1 MPELS
6 EIARVVHFIRK
17 YLVGKTITKVHVQD
31 DPIVFGK
38 AGTTAAE
45 FQKNIQ
51 GKTVADAG
59 QQGKYFW
66 MIMSS
71 PPHPVMH
78 FGMTGW
84 LKIKDADTHYYRSPT
99 QGNEPW
105 PPKFWKFMLEMDDSA
120 KTEAA
125 FVDAR
130 RLGRVRLVD
139 CPGADIRK
147 HTPLKENGPDPV
159 LDKDTVSVDWLIKK
173 LGSKRVPIKA
183 LLLDQ
188 ANISGLGNWMGDEV
202 LYHAKIHP
210 EQYSNTL
217 QPDQIKQL
225 HSSIHYVCSTS
236 VDLLGN
242 SDQFPDDWL
251 FNHRWSKGKKN
262 HPQTLPNGDKIVFVT
277 VGGRTSAV
285 VPAVQK
291 KTGPVA
297 GDVGDEEAGEK
308 TPKKRGRAKKEIK
321 DEESGEEDEPA
332 APKRATTKKAKAE
345 PKVKDEQDETP
356 KAKGTKRKAEAKP
369 AKKEVKS
376 ETPAGKRAKT
386 TDLKESSTPLR
397 RGRSAKAGK

>member
-1 MPELS
+1 MPELA
-6 EIARVVHFIRK
+6 EVARIVDFIRRH
-17 YLVGKTITKVHVQD
+17 LVGKAISKVLVQD

-45 FQKNIQ
+45 FKKQME
-51 GKTVADAG
+51 GKKIVGSG

-66 MIMSS
+66 ITMSS

-84 LKIKDADTHYYRSPT
+84 LKLKNVDTHYYRAPAPEN
-99 QGNEPW
+99 GDVPW
-105 PPKFWKFMLEMDDSA
+105 PPKFWKFILQVDDAS

-130 RLGRVRLVD
+130 RLARVRLVD

-147 HTPLKENGPDPV
+147 HSPLKENGPDPI
-159 LDKDTVSVDWLIKK
+159 LDKDILTLDWFKKK
-173 LGSKRVPIKA
+173 LASKRVPIKA

-210 EQYSNTL
+210 EQYCNTI
-217 QPDQIKQL
+217 PEAQIEQL
-225 HSSIHYVCSTS
+225 HTSINYVCSTS
-236 VDLLGN
+236 VDLLGD
-242 SDQFPDDWL
+242 SELFPANWL
-251 FNHRWSKGKKN
+251 FKHRWGKGKKN
-262 HPQTLPNGDKIVFVT
+262 HSQKLPNGDKIVFIT

-297 GDVGDEEAGEK
+297 GDARDAEDAGDETTEVDEPP
-308 TPKKRGRAKKEIK
+308 PKKKKGTTAKRENGK
-321 DEESGEEDEPA
+321 DE
-332 APKRATTKKAKAE
+332 TTSKKATQSKPRAGPVLKDQTEANHQEQKAS
-345 PKVKDEQDETP
+345 QTET
-356 KAKGTKRKAEAKP
+356 
-369 AKKEVKS
+369 
-376 ETPAGKRAKT
+376 TPVSRH
-386 TDLKESSTPLR
+386 
-397 RGRSAKAGK
+397 GRSLRSRK

>member
-1 MPELS
+1 MPELA
-6 EIARVVHFIRK
+6 EVARIVDFIRK
-17 YLVGKTITKVHVQD
+17 YLVGKAITKVLVQD

-45 FQKNIQ
+45 FKKQME
-51 GKTVADAG
+51 GKKIVDSG

-66 MIMSS
+66 ITMSS

-78 FGMTGW
+78 LGMTGW
-84 LKIKDADTHYYRSPT
+84 LKLNNVDTHYYRSPT
-99 QGNEPW
+99 TENGDMPW
-105 PPKFWKFMLEMDDSA
+105 PPKFWKFILQVDDAS

-147 HTPLKENGPDPV
+147 HSPLKENGPDPI
-159 LDKDTVSVDWLIKK
+159 LDKDILTLDWFKKK
-173 LGSKRVPIKA
+173 LASKRVPIKA

-210 EQYSNTL
+210 EQYSNTIPEA
-217 QPDQIKQL
+217 QVKQL
-225 HSSIHYVCSTS
+225 HTSINYVCSTS

-242 SDQFPDDWL
+242 SELFPADWL
-251 FNHRWSKGKKN
+251 FKHRWGKGKKN
-262 HPQTLPNGDKIVFVT
+262 HSQKLPNGDKIVFIT

-297 GDVGDEEAGEK
+297 GDAADEATEIDEPPPKKKKGVIAKRKSGKEETSANRA
-308 TPKKRGRAKKEIK
+308 TPKKSRA
-321 DEESGEEDEPA
+321 GP
-332 APKRATTKKAKAE
+332 RLN
-345 PKVKDEQDETP
+345 DEQEANKQEQKPSQVET
-356 KAKGTKRKAEAKP
+356 
-369 AKKEVKS
+369 
-376 ETPAGKRAKT
+376 TPVSRH
-386 TDLKESSTPLR
+386 
-397 RGRSAKAGK
+397 GRSLRSRK